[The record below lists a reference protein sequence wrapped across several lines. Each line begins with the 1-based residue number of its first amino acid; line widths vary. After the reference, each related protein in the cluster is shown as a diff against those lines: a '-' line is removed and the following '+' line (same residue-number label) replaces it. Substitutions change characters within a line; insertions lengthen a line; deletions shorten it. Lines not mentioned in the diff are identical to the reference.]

1 LIQETTG
8 VGKNFDEGSKFLILR
23 EQLRQVLTEN
33 NKSMNE
39 WMKQKTELINQVSSS
54 NK

>member
-39 WMKQKTELINQVSSS
+39 WMNETENRT
-54 NK
+54 N